1 MTFLFIF
8 TACIP
13 LILFLGAIG
22 FSPDSEEFLVFAAV
36 LTLAVIIGSLVMMSL
51 PN

>member
-13 LILFLGAIG
+13 IILFLGAIG
-22 FSPDSEEFLVFAAV
+22 FSPDSEEFLIFVYV
-36 LTLAVIIGSLVMMSL
+36 VSLVPL
-51 PN
+51 VGFLVYVVNH

>member
-13 LILFLGAIG
+13 IILFLGAIG
-22 FSPDSEEFLVFAAV
+22 FSPDSEEFLILVYV
-36 LTLAVIIGSLVMMSL
+36 VSLVSL
-51 PN
+51 VGFLVYVVNH

>member
-13 LILFLGAIG
+13 MILFLGAIG
-22 FSPDSEEFLVFAAV
+22 FSPDSEEFLVLLYV
-36 LTLAVIIGSLVMMSL
+36 V
-51 PN
+51 NH